1 MKRRF
6 FRDLY
11 ITVFALCFFA
21 TQSCSAAWAQDPQ
34 ISRPQKNNEPIVLQG
49 NVVTRVEEMSD
60 EGAGPFAV
68 EVAEGLQ
75 IRDDARKKNI
85 AIEACY
91 PKNSGRFPVIIFSH
105 GAIAS
110 ARDYRLLAAYWASHG
125 YVCVLPTHEDAV
137 TLHMTPGEKISVLK
151 LVKLAKVSRNSIEE
165 RQLDISRTID
175 ALSRLADVVPNLSGK
190 MDHDRIALCGH
201 HAGAFAVQASA
212 GGAIGKANK
221 AKQFDS
227 RIKAVVAI
235 TGKDW
240 QQPEISRYD
249 LDQIRLPMM
258 IVSLSIDGKPLK
270 ESRQRFYRAM
280 ENAPSGNK
288 YFVTADVVG
297 QIDKPTIKTI
307 RDAVKNSNVDLLPIH
322 PFRKLRG
329 AFRRDGKPL
338 MRAGNDTNA
347 SVANTSSGLKVG
359 DIAENERVG
368 ASVLQSLGLGSLLP
382 DRADKGGFNFLMSY
396 TVPFLDGYL
405 KNDSAAL
412 AKLMSEDGHSF
423 GDMIEAKIERY

>member
-11 ITVFALCFFA
+11 IGFFALCFFA
-21 TQSCSAAWAQDPQ
+21 TQNCISAWAQDSQ
-34 ISRPQKNNEPIVLQG
+34 TSTAQKNKEPIVLEG

-60 EGAGPFAV
+60 GGAGPFAV

-75 IRDDARKKNI
+75 IRDEARKKNI

-151 LVKLAKVSRNSIEE
+151 LVKLAKVSRSSIEE

-175 ALSRLADVVPNLSGK
+175 ALSRLADVVPNLSDK
-190 MDHDRIALCGH
+190 MDQERIALCGH

-212 GGAIGKANK
+212 GGAIGRANK
-221 AKQFDS
+221 EKKFDT
-227 RIKAVVAI
+227 RLKAVVAI

-240 QQPEISRYD
+240 QQPDISRND
-249 LDQIRLPMM
+249 LDQVQLPMM
-258 IVSLSIDGKPLK
+258 IVSLSIDGKPLR
-270 ESRQRFYRAM
+270 ESRQRFYKAM
-280 ENAPSGNK
+280 ENAPAGNK

-307 RDAVKNSNVDLLPIH
+307 RDAVKNSNVELLPFH

-329 AFRRDGKPL
+329 AFRTDGKSS
-338 MRAGNDTNA
+338 MRGGHETMANA
-347 SVANTSSGLKVG
+347 ANTSAGVKVG
-359 DIAENERVG
+359 EVAENERVG

-382 DRADKGGFNFLMSY
+382 DRADRGGFNFLMSY

-405 KNDSAAL
+405 KNDSTAL